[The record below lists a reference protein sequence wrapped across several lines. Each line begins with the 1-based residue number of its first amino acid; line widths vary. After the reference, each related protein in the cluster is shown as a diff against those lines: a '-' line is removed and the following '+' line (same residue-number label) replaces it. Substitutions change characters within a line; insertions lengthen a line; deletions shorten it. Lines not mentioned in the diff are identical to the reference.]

1 MPLIVEPR
9 SRSGQPTQQP
19 AKPEV
24 TVGRNLPTTARAEAL
39 KAKLMGQAPTNAA
52 PPRVATTT
60 ARQEQYANLKSY
72 APQSLTTTTT
82 TAHNQPLANVPPPPS
97 GANPDAPAVEA
108 VQQEPVLSQIDK
120 SVEVKEEPT
129 EAASQPLSP
138 QFVALAKK
146 EQAIRKARQ
155 ELKAQQEAFERER
168 ANYVAKESLKTDPL
182 SALNEL
188 GLTYDKLTELQLSQ
202 QNPDPNQQ
210 TLEQLEKLKAQLEER
225 LSSFDQKLADRDKQ
239 AYDAAVNQIRRDV
252 ELLVDSDPSF
262 ETIKASG
269 EIGAVVELI
278 EKVFHKEGQIL
289 TVEEAAKLVEE
300 ALVERE
306 SDRLQKLLALSK
318 IKSRVGVTQKT
329 EPQEEVQQQPQPT
342 LSNTQSVNRPLTA
355 RERAIMR
362 VQELNAAKAKK

>member
-9 SRSGQPTQQP
+9 SRSGQATTQP

-72 APQSLTTTTT
+72 APNTTQAATPTT
-82 TAHNQPLANVPPPPS
+82 QPLANVAPPPS
-97 GANPDAPAVEA
+97 GAAPGVEA
-108 VQQEPVLSQIDK
+108 PQQPADLSQIDTG
-120 SVEVKEEPT
+120 VGVKEELT

-155 ELKAQQEAFERER
+155 ELKAQQEAWEREK
-168 ANYVAKESLKTDPL
+168 ANYVPKQVLQSDPL
-182 SALNEL
+182 SALTEL
-188 GLTYDKLTELQLSQ
+188 GLSYDKLTELQLSQ

-210 TLEQLEKLKAQLEER
+210 TLEQIEKLRTQVEER
-225 LSSFDQKLADRDKQ
+225 LSSFDQKMAKRDKEN
-239 AYDAAVNQIRRDV
+239 YDAAVNQLRKDA
-252 ELLVDSDPSF
+252 ELLVDFDPAF
-262 ETIKASG
+262 ETIKETG

-278 EKVFHKEGQIL
+278 ERIFNKEGTIL
-289 TVEEAAKLVEE
+289 SVEDAAKLVED

-306 SDRLQKLLALSK
+306 SERVQKLLKVSK
-318 IKSRVGVTQKT
+318 LKSRVGLTEKTQVEQT
-329 EPQEEVQQQPQPT
+329 EVQHTPQPT
-342 LSNTQSVNRPLTA
+342 LSNAQSVTRPLTA
-355 RERAIMR
+355 RERAIMK

>member
-9 SRSGQPTQQP
+9 SRSGQPVQQS

-24 TVGRNLPTTARAEAL
+24 TVGRQSPTTARAEAL
-39 KAKLMGQAPTNAA
+39 KARLMNQPSPNPA
-52 PPRVATTT
+52 PPRIATTS
-60 ARQEQYANLKSY
+60 ARQEQYAQLQSY
-72 APQSLTTTTT
+72 APAKPSAPTQHS
-82 TAHNQPLANVPPPPS
+82 QPLSDVPPPPS
-97 GANPDAPAVEA
+97 GLSPDAAPAEA
-108 VQQEPVLSQIDK
+108 VQQETDLSQSDK
-120 SVEVKEEPT
+120 SVEVKETST

-168 ANYVAKESLKTDPL
+168 ANYVAKETLQSDPL
-182 SALNEL
+182 TLLNEL

-210 TLEQLEKLKAQLEER
+210 TLEQLEKLKAQFEER

-239 AYDAAVNQIRRDV
+239 AYDTAVNQIRKDV
-252 ELLVDSDPSF
+252 ELLVESDPTF

-278 EKVFHKEGQIL
+278 ERVFHKEGQIL
-289 TVEEAAKLVEE
+289 SVEDAAKLVED

-306 SDRLQKLLALSK
+306 SERLNHLLKVSKL
-318 IKSRVGVTQKT
+318 KSRLESLEKTQAEQK
-329 EPQEEVQQQPQPT
+329 EVQQSPQPT

-362 VQELNAAKAKK
+362 VQEINSAKAKK

>member
-9 SRSGQPTQQP
+9 SRSGQPVQQS

-24 TVGRNLPTTARAEAL
+24 TVGRQSPTTARAEAL
-39 KAKLMGQAPTNAA
+39 KARLMNQPSPNPA
-52 PPRVATTT
+52 PPRIATTS
-60 ARQEQYANLKSY
+60 ARQEQYAQLQSY
-72 APQSLTTTTT
+72 APAQPAAPTQHS
-82 TAHNQPLANVPPPPS
+82 QPLSDVPPPPS
-97 GANPDAPAVEA
+97 GLSPDAAPAEA
-108 VQQEPVLSQIDK
+108 VQHTSDLSQSDK
-120 SVEVKEEPT
+120 SVEVKETST

-168 ANYVAKESLKTDPL
+168 ANYVAKESLRENPL

-225 LSSFDQKLADRDKQ
+225 LTSFDKRLEDRDKQ

-252 ELLVDSDPSF
+252 ELLVDSDPTF

-269 EIGAVVELI
+269 EIGTVVELI
-278 EKVFHKEGQIL
+278 EKVFHKEGNIL
-289 TVEEAAKLVEE
+289 SVEEAAKLVED

-306 SDRLQKLLALSK
+306 TERVQQLLKVQKL
-318 IKSRVGVTQKT
+318 KSRLGMLEKTQ
-329 EPQEEVQQQPQPT
+329 EPEVQQQPQPT
-342 LSNTQSVNRPLTA
+342 LSNSQSVNRPLTA
-355 RERAIMR
+355 RERAVMR

>member
-1 MPLIVEPR
+1 MPLVVEPR
-9 SRSGQPTQQP
+9 SRSGQPAQQP
-19 AKPEV
+19 SKPEV
-24 TVGRNLPTTARAEAL
+24 TLGRVSPTTARAEAL
-39 KAKLMGQAPTNAA
+39 KAKLMNQGTNNPA
-52 PPRVATTT
+52 PPRIATTS
-60 ARQEQYANLKSY
+60 ARQEQYSKLQSY
-72 APQSLTTTTT
+72 APPPTQAPQAT
-82 TAHNQPLANVPPPPS
+82 QPMGDVPPPPS
-97 GANPDAPAVEA
+97 GANPDAPAQDA
-108 VQQEPVLSQIDK
+108 APQDPALYQTANN
-120 SVEVKEEPT
+120 VEVKEEPT

-155 ELKAQQEAFERER
+155 ELKAQQEAFEREK
-168 ANYVAKESLKTDPL
+168 ANYVAKESLRENPL

-225 LSSFDQKLADRDKQ
+225 LTSFDKRLEDRDKQ

-252 ELLVDSDPSF
+252 ELLVDSDPTF

-269 EIGAVVELI
+269 EIGTVVELI
-278 EKVFHKEGQIL
+278 EKVFHKEGNIL
-289 TVEEAAKLVEE
+289 SVEEAAKLVED

-306 SDRLQKLLALSK
+306 TERVQQLLKVQKL
-318 IKSRVGVTQKT
+318 KSRLGMLEKTQ
-329 EPQEEVQQQPQPT
+329 EPEVQQQPQPT
-342 LSNTQSVNRPLTA
+342 LSNSHSVNRPLTA
-355 RERAIMR
+355 RERAVMR

>member
-1 MPLIVEPR
+1 MPLVVEPR
-9 SRSGQPTQQP
+9 SRSGQPVQQA

-24 TVGRNLPTTARAEAL
+24 TVGRVSPTTARAEAL
-39 KAKLMGQAPTNAA
+39 KAKLMNQGSANPA
-52 PPRVATTT
+52 PPRIATTS
-60 ARQEQYANLKSY
+60 ARQEQYGKLQSY
-72 APQSLTTTTT
+72 APPPTQTPQAS
-82 TAHNQPLANVPPPPS
+82 QPLGDVPPPPS
-97 GANPDAPAVEA
+97 GAIPDAPAVDA
-108 VQQEPVLSQIDK
+108 APSDPALYQSDNN
-120 SVEVKEEPT
+120 VEVKEVPT

-155 ELKAQQEAFERER
+155 ELKAQQEAWERER

-239 AYDAAVNQIRRDV
+239 AYETAVNQIRRDV

-289 TVEEAAKLVEE
+289 TVEEAAKLVED

-306 SDRLQKLLALSK
+306 SDRLQRLLSLSK
-318 IKSRVGVTQKT
+318 IKSRVGVAEKTQEQK
-329 EPQEEVQQQPQPT
+329 EVQQSPQPT

>member
-1 MPLIVEPR
+1 MPLVVEPR

-24 TVGRNLPTTARAEAL
+24 TVGRVSPTTARAEAL
-39 KAKLMGQAPTNAA
+39 KARLMNQPNNNPA
-52 PPRVATTT
+52 PPRIATTS
-60 ARQEQYANLKSY
+60 ARQEQYGKLQSY
-72 APQSLTTTTT
+72 APAPTQAPQST
-82 TAHNQPLANVPPPPS
+82 QPLADVPPPPS

-108 VQQEPVLSQIDK
+108 VQQEPVLSQLDK
-120 SVEVKEEPT
+120 SVEVKEELT

>member
-24 TVGRNLPTTARAEAL
+24 TVGRVSPTTARAEAL
-39 KAKLMGQAPTNAA
+39 KAKLMNQGNPNPA
-52 PPRVATTT
+52 PPRIATTS
-60 ARQEQYANLKSY
+60 ARQEQYGKLQSY
-72 APQSLTTTTT
+72 APPPTQAPQS
-82 TAHNQPLANVPPPPS
+82 AQPLGDVPPPPS
-97 GANPDAPAVEA
+97 GANPAVDAAPQPNELY
-108 VQQEPVLSQIDK
+108 QSDNN
-120 SVEVKEEPT
+120 VEVKEAPT

-239 AYDAAVNQIRRDV
+239 AYETAVNQIRKDV

-306 SDRLQKLLALSK
+306 SDRLQKLLSLSK

>member
-24 TVGRNLPTTARAEAL
+24 TVGRVSPTTARAEAL
-39 KAKLMGQAPTNAA
+39 KARLMNQGNPNPA
-52 PPRVATTT
+52 PPRIATTS
-60 ARQEQYANLKSY
+60 ARQEQYGKLQSY
-72 APQSLTTTTT
+72 APAPTQAPQST
-82 TAHNQPLANVPPPPS
+82 QPLGDVPPPPS

-108 VQQEPVLSQIDK
+108 AQQEPVLSQIDK

-289 TVEEAAKLVEE
+289 TVEEAAKAVEE

>member
-1 MPLIVEPR
+1 MPLVVEPR
-9 SRSGQPTQQP
+9 SRSGQPIQQA

-24 TVGRNLPTTARAEAL
+24 TVGRVSPTTARAEAL
-39 KAKLMGQAPTNAA
+39 KAKLMNQPNNNPA
-52 PPRVATTT
+52 PPRIATTS
-60 ARQEQYANLKSY
+60 ARQEQYGKLQSY
-72 APQSLTTTTT
+72 APAPTQAPQST
-82 TAHNQPLANVPPPPS
+82 QPLADVPPPPS
-97 GANPDAPAVEA
+97 GANPAVDAAPSDPALY
-108 VQQEPVLSQIDK
+108 QSDNN
-120 SVEVKEEPT
+120 VEVKEAPT

-318 IKSRVGVTQKT
+318 IKSRVGVVEKTQQ
-329 EPQEEVQQQPQPT
+329 QEEVQQQPQPT